1 MNTKS
6 IRRRLA
12 AAPTFVLRTGM
23 ILACVCCVLSAGV
36 ASAQCSEKARALGK
50 CPPTHVIPKEKTSVH
65 VAGTTPI
72 TASTPKTATKMVRT
86 GPGGPS
92 PIEHSD
98 KNALNPQPIPPGH
111 VLHPLPP
118 PGAPNEGG
126 GH

>member
-6 IRRRLA
+6 NHLLTA
-12 AAPTFVLRTGM
+12 TPNVGLRALM
-23 ILACVCCVLSAGV
+23 ILACVGCVFCAGV
-36 ASAQCSEKARALGK
+36 ASAECSEKARALGK
-50 CPPTHVIPKEKTSVH
+50 CPQAHAVLKAKTNVH

-72 TASTPKTATKMVRT
+72 TAGAPKTATKMVRT

-92 PIEHSD
+92 PIEHSG

-111 VLHPLPP
+111 VAHPLPP

>member
-1 MNTKS
+1 MNMQSTLLTV
-6 IRRRLA
+6 IPR
-12 AAPTFVLRTGM
+12 FGLRATM
-23 ILACVCCVLSAGV
+23 IIACVCCLLGAGV
-36 ASAQCSEKARALGK
+36 ASAECSDKARALGK
-50 CPPTHVIPKEKTSVH
+50 CPPAHATPKAKTNVH

-72 TASTPKTATKMVRT
+72 TATPKTTTRIVRT

-92 PIEHSD
+92 PIQHSG

-118 PGAPNEGG
+118 TGAPNEGG